1 MKKSLAWIL
10 LLALIV
16 TTAACAA
23 AADDSGI
30 VTTVPESTEETAEES
45 EDYSA
50 YYPDEDYEG
59 YAFRI
64 LTPPNNGWS
73 LNQLNSEE
81 LDGEVL
87 NDAIYMRNRRIEEL
101 LNVKISIVENSN
113 IVSTVSK
120 AVSGGADDFDMLYG
134 YLYELSSLSQKSFLY
149 NLLNVPVFN
158 FDMPWWDKASVD
170 LLEINGK
177 LFFAE
182 NEINIQYDEAT
193 WVLFFNK
200 TIVSDYSLAS
210 PYELVRDNKWTMDK
224 MYEMML
230 AVTSDAN
237 GDGTMSAP
245 EDMFG
250 FATHSASY
258 VALLAGG
265 NEKLIA
271 KNTDGTFTVGMENER
286 FGIVTE
292 IVNKII
298 GAKEA
303 TVLPDKFKGARTNDN
318 EWARN
323 TFWVGRSLFYGEVIG
338 TFNDLRNVDED
349 FGLLP
354 FPKYE
359 SLQEYYTCYILN
371 SAMALGMPFTSL
383 DAERTGNIIEAL
395 AVDSHTSVLPAYYD
409 VTITG
414 KSLRDE
420 ESAEMLDIIFT
431 YRQYDLGVIFQWGG
445 IDSLYIKL
453 VDKFDTYASLVESNK
468 EKIETAIA
476 KTMTAYEEM
485 E

>member
-1 MKKSLAWIL
+1 MIL
-10 LLALIV
+10 LPAL
-16 TTAACAA
+16 TLTAFSCAA
-23 AADDSGI
+23 AADGSDIITS
-30 VTTVPESTEETAEES
+30 VPESAEETTEGP

-50 YYPDEDYEG
+50 FYPDADYEG
-59 YAFRI
+59 YSFRI

-73 LNQLNSEE
+73 LNQLVSDE
-81 LDGEVL
+81 LSGEVL
-87 NDAIYMRNRRIEEL
+87 NDAIYMRNSRIEDL
-101 LNVKISIVENSN
+101 LDIDISVIENNN
-113 IVSTVSK
+113 IVTTVSK
-120 AVSGGADDFDMLYG
+120 AVSGGSDDFDMLYG

-149 NLLNVPVFN
+149 NLLNVPVFD
-158 FDMPWWDKASVD
+158 FDMPWWDKASVE
-170 LLEINGK
+170 LLEIKDK

-200 TIVSDYSLAS
+200 TIVSDYSLGS
-210 PYELVRDNKWTMDK
+210 PYGLVRDNKWTMEK

-271 KNTDGTFTVGMENER
+271 KNPDGTFTVGMENER
-286 FGIVTE
+286 FGRVTE
-292 IVNKII
+292 MVNKII
-298 GAKEA
+298 GAKDA
-303 TVLPDKFKGARTNDN
+303 AVLPDKFKGARTADN

-338 TFNDLRNVDED
+338 TFSRLRNVDED

-354 FPKYE
+354 FPKFE

-371 SAMALGMPFTSL
+371 SAMALAMPFTSL

-395 AVDSHTSVLPAYYD
+395 SVDSHTSVLPAYYD

-420 ESAEMLDIIFT
+420 ESAGMLDIIFT

-476 KTMTAYEEM
+476 KTMTAYEEIG
-485 E
+485 